1 MLYILSLFGIGIES
15 FLLCLF
21 VVVRIQL
28 QKVLSQGYKDC
39 TWTLYVKT
47 GSSIVCICIS
57 YVAPRRIRGQKR
69 GRNRGRE
76 TAKLKM

>member
-1 MLYILSLFGIGIES
+1 MLRMFLLFVLLGMLYILSLFGIGIES

-47 GSSIVCICIS
+47 G
-57 YVAPRRIRGQKR
+57 R
-69 GRNRGRE
+69 
-76 TAKLKM
+76 